1 MGRRVVVAAIAVVIA
16 VVALLW
22 WWPRPPAST
31 PPGPIA
37 NVVDVGTDDA
47 DADSRPPGVTARARV
62 LLGEVVDDGGV
73 TIAGASVAVVVG
85 GREVRRTV
93 TDGDGRFSL
102 DELPADLEALTF
114 AAEGY
119 VAARVDGA
127 ALPQH
132 GEAFWSQTLQA
143 APGRRVVVVRSG
155 DTLVAGA
162 RLFRA
167 DPLPARAADA
177 VALSDDRGRAFVGA
191 DLKDVALIAAHP
203 AHGAATVSGD
213 VAELPAPARLQVI
226 VVDEG
231 RAPVAG
237 ARVLIRT
244 APPPGTDPLT
254 TALRLV
260 QARLD
265 DAETDAA
272 GRVDW
277 QVADGDVVVEVAADG
292 YRPVRRE
299 ERARRERPGV
309 IEVRL
314 STSPVVVGVVVDVGS
329 GAPVEGAVVRGDAGG
344 RLAAEARTDA
354 DGRFELTGFDARPSS
369 LTVRRRG
376 YRALTVGSIDGAASR
391 LEPLRLEL
399 TPGAGDQVVG
409 VGVSVGL
416 QEGRVTVRSVEPGSP
431 AEAAGLVAGDVIVSV
446 DGVSLGDDLAEV
458 TGRIRGQPGTRVRLG
473 VVDAQGSRRDLD
485 IERAVIAVQARG
497 RRR

>member
-1 MGRRVVVAAIAVVIA
+1 MDRRVVVAAIFVVTA
-16 VVALLW
+16 VVALMW
-22 WWPRPPAST
+22 WWPRPLASMS
-31 PPGPIA
+31 PGPIA
-37 NVVDVGTDDA
+37 DVAEDETDAGPHHVA
-47 DADSRPPGVTARARV
+47 DTARPRV
-62 LLGEVVDDGGV
+62 LLGEVIDDGGV
-73 TIAGASVAVVVG
+73 TIAGVSVAVVVG

-102 DELPADLEALTF
+102 DELPGEIEALSF

-119 VAARVDGA
+119 TPARIESPT
-127 ALPQH
+127 LPPH
-132 GEAFWSQTLQA
+132 GEAFWSQTLQP

-155 DTLVAGA
+155 DALVAGA

-167 DPLPARAADA
+167 DPLPARAAEA
-177 VALSDDRGRAFVGA
+177 VALTDDRGRAFVGS
-191 DLKDVALIAAHP
+191 DLQGAVLIAAHP
-203 AHGAATVSGD
+203 AHGAAHVMGD
-213 VAELPAPARLQVI
+213 VAELPAPAMLQVV

-237 ARVLIRT
+237 AHVLVR
-244 APPPGTDPLT
+244 AMPPAGTDPLAV
-254 TALRLV
+254 ALRLV
-260 QARLD
+260 QARVD
-265 DAETDAA
+265 DVDTDAR

-277 QVADGDVVVEVAADG
+277 QVADGQVVVEVAADG
-292 YRPVRRE
+292 FRPVRRE

-314 STSPVVVGVVVDVGS
+314 STSPVVAGFVVDVDT
-329 GAPVEGAVVRGDAGG
+329 GAPVEGAVVRGDTGG

-376 YRALTVGSIDGAASR
+376 YRTLTIGSIDGSASR

-399 TPGAGDQVVG
+399 TSGTGDQVVG
-409 VGVSVGL
+409 VGVSVDL

-458 TGRIRGQPGTRVRLG
+458 TGRIRGQPGTSVRLG
-473 VVDAQGSRRDLD
+473 IVDAQGSRRDLD

>member
-1 MGRRVVVAAIAVVIA
+1 MDRRVVVAAIFVVTAVA
-16 VVALLW
+16 ALLW
-22 WWPRPPAST
+22 WWPRTPAASGAVAAVEGDVIDANAGFDAAPST
-31 PPGPIA
+31 I
-37 NVVDVGTDDA
+37 
-47 DADSRPPGVTARARV
+47 RHRV
-62 LLGEVVDDGGV
+62 LLGEVVDDDGV
-73 TIAGASVAVVVG
+73 IIAGASVAVVAG

-102 DELPADLEALTF
+102 DELPGEIEALTF

-119 VAARVDGA
+119 VAVRIASPT
-127 ALPQH
+127 LPPQ
-132 GEAFWSQTLQA
+132 GEAFWSQALQP

-167 DPLPARAADA
+167 DPLPARAAEA
-177 VALSDDRGRAFVGA
+177 VALSDNRGRAFVGGELRDA
-191 DLKDVALIAAHP
+191 VLLAAHP
-203 AHGAATVSGD
+203 AHGAANVMGD
-213 VAELPAPARLQVI
+213 VAELPAPATLQVV
-226 VVDEG
+226 VVDED

-237 ARVLIRT
+237 AHVLVRT
-244 APPPGTDPLT
+244 VSPSGTDPL
-254 TALRLV
+254 AVAQRLV
-260 QARLD
+260 QARID
-265 DAETDAA
+265 DVDTDAS

-292 YRPVRRE
+292 FRPVRRE

-314 STSPVVVGVVVDVGS
+314 STSPVVAGVVIDVDT

-344 RLAAEARTDA
+344 RLAAEAHTDA

-376 YRALTVGSIDGAASR
+376 YRTLTIGSIDGAASR
-391 LEPLRLEL
+391 LERLRLEL
-399 TPGAGDQVVG
+399 TPGTGDQVVG
-409 VGVSVGL
+409 VGVAVGL

-431 AEAAGLVAGDVIVSV
+431 AEAAGLGAGDVIVSV

-458 TGRIRGQPGTRVRLG
+458 TGRIRGQPGTNVRLG
-473 VVDAQGSRRDLD
+473 IVDAQGSRRDLD